1 MHLWQYLDNAGIA
14 THNKLVDATCV
25 SCQLGAYIHA
35 VRKLDVLVRS
45 EGSVPA
51 PFPWHI
57 LMSRRLLWW
66 LICVLASERSLQ
78 GNNSIYVD
86 ATLGIMH
93 CRVLEVLQVSLTSHH
108 LKSIAKHF
116 IQAAGLRIVSTSA
129 YVVLDLQLSQ
139 SRSER

>member
-1 MHLWQYLDNAGIA
+1 MHLWQYSDNAGIA

-35 VRKLDVLVRS
+35 VRKLDVLVKS

-108 LKSIAKHF
+108 LKSIAN
-116 IQAAGLRIVSTSA
+116 TSFKQQG
-129 YVVLDLQLSQ
+129 YEWCLPLHTQC
-139 SRSER
+139 